1 MKKMIALFIMSI
13 FVGSLLV
20 GCMPVKSPVMG
31 VLFTDV
37 KANDSVTSN
46 AVSKKTGTAKCIA
59 VLGLV
64 AVGDCSIESAMKNGG
79 ITKIH
84 HVDYNAKN
92 FLGIYAEY
100 TVDVY
105 GE

>member
-1 MKKMIALFIMSI
+1 MKKMLVFFIMSI
-13 FVGSLLV
+13 FIGSLLV
-20 GCMPVKSPVMG
+20 GCMPVKTPVMG

-37 KANDSVTSN
+37 KANDSPTSN
-46 AVSKKTGTAKCIA
+46 VGMKKTGNAKCIS

-64 AVGDCSIESAMKNGG
+64 AVGDCSIEAAMKNGG

-92 FLGIYAEY
+92 ILGIYAEY

>member
-1 MKKMIALFIMSI
+1 MKRI
-13 FVGSLLV
+13 FVFLVMGIFIGSLLF
-20 GCMPVKSPVMG
+20 GCMPVKSPVVG

-37 KANDSVTSN
+37 KANDIATSN
-46 AVSKKTGTAKCIA
+46 VVSKKVGTAKCIS
-59 VLGLV
+59 VLALV

-84 HVDYNAKN
+84 HVDYTTKN

-100 TVDVY
+100 NVEVY